1 MRSFFF
7 HQIFLLQ
14 SLYILKKFSFRYRIV
29 FQTSNVLGRKS
40 EYAVDN
46 FSMSP
51 QCFGLGVESKDV
63 GDWRYNMT
71 DLQFCKYYGKKVL
84 KVNIVYTFWFI
95 YNFSEID
102 QTVAIAR
109 FSLCSGI

>member
-1 MRSFFF
+1 MCVRFFF
-7 HQIFLLQ
+7 IRYFYYNV
-14 SLYILKKFSFRYRIV
+14 YILQKFSFRYRIV

-109 FSLCSGI
+109 FSLCSI

>member
-1 MRSFFF
+1 
-7 HQIFLLQ
+7 
-14 SLYILKKFSFRYRIV
+14 
-29 FQTSNVLGRKS
+29 
-40 EYAVDN
+40 
-46 FSMSP
+46 MSP

-84 KVNIVYTFWFI
+84 NAIYTFWLI

-109 FSLCSGI
+109 FSLCSI

>member
-1 MRSFFF
+1 MCVRFFF

-14 SLYILKKFSFRYRIV
+14 CLYFANFSFRYRIV

-84 KVNIVYTFWFI
+84 KAIYTFWLI

-109 FSLCSGI
+109 FSLCSI

>member
-1 MRSFFF
+1 MHENKIDLAYSNRPRFITFIHFFC
-7 HQIFLLQ
+7 
-14 SLYILKKFSFRYRIV
+14 KFSFRYRIV

-71 DLQFCKYYGKKVL
+71 DLQFCKYYGKNIKKVT
-84 KVNIVYTFWFI
+84 N
-95 YNFSEID
+95 
-102 QTVAIAR
+102 
-109 FSLCSGI
+109 

>member
-1 MRSFFF
+1 MCVRFFF

-14 SLYILKKFSFRYRIV
+14 CLYFAKFSFRYRIV

-84 KVNIVYTFWFI
+84 KAIYTFCLI

-109 FSLCSGI
+109 FSLSSI

>member
-1 MRSFFF
+1 MCVRFFF
-7 HQIFLLQ
+7 IRYFYYNV
-14 SLYILKKFSFRYRIV
+14 YILQNFSFRYRIV

-84 KVNIVYTFWFI
+84 KAIYTFCLI

-109 FSLCSGI
+109 FSLCSI

>member
-1 MRSFFF
+1 
-7 HQIFLLQ
+7 
-14 SLYILKKFSFRYRIV
+14 
-29 FQTSNVLGRKS
+29 
-40 EYAVDN
+40 
-46 FSMSP
+46 MSP

-84 KVNIVYTFWFI
+84 LKAIYTFWLI

-109 FSLCSGI
+109 FSLCSI

>member
-1 MRSFFF
+1 MRPFFF
-7 HQIFLLQ
+7 HQIFLLLQ
-14 SLYILKKFSFRYRIV
+14 CLYFANFSFRYRIV

-84 KVNIVYTFWFI
+84 KAIYSFWLI

-109 FSLCSGI
+109 FSLSSI